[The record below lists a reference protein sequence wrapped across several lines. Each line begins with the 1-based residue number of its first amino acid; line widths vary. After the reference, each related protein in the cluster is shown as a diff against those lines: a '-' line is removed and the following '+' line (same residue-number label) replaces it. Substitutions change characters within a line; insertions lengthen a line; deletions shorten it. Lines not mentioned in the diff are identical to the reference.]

1 MTRTHRRNPTE
12 HSAPLSVCLLLTL
25 VTLMTFAR
33 PAPASR
39 GTAAGA
45 AAATATVRFD
55 LPAQPLDTAL
65 VAFGELTG
73 CSVLVSSTLAAGRMA
88 APVAGDFTPAEALQ
102 RLLAGT
108 QLLARFSGSN
118 AFSLQALPEQPAGL
132 APQLPNDGPATAA
145 SPGPLQAYAGILQ
158 RSLTRALCRL
168 HPEAFGR
175 YRLAF
180 QLWLDERGKVSQV
193 RVLEAS
199 GVAQRDRA
207 VLQRLR
213 SLLMDAAPPAGL
225 AQPLTI
231 LLTPR
236 PDPDADCA
244 PYLTLAGA
252 P

>member
-1 MTRTHRRNPTE
+1 MTLSHRRAATGNAL
-12 HSAPLSVCLLLTL
+12 SACLLMTL
-25 VTLMTFAR
+25 MTLMTFVR
-33 PAPASR
+33 P
-39 GTAAGA
+39 AAGA
-45 AAATATVRFD
+45 DDADATVHATLRFD

-65 VAFGELTG
+65 VAFGEATG
-73 CSVLVSSTLAAGRMA
+73 YSVLVSSTLAAGRVA
-88 APVAGDFTPAEALQ
+88 ASVRGDYTPAEALQ

-108 QLLARFSGSN
+108 QLGARFSGSR
-118 AFSLQALPEQPAGL
+118 AFTLLALADAPVASAPVPAEAVPA
-132 APQLPNDGPATAA
+132 AP
-145 SPGPLQAYAGILQ
+145 PLQGYAAILQ

-168 HPEAFGR
+168 HPDAFGR

-180 QLWLDERGKVSQV
+180 QLWLDERGRV
-193 RVLEAS
+193 RAVHVLEPS
-199 GVAQRDRA
+199 GVAQRDHA

-213 SLLMDAAPPAGL
+213 SLLMDGAPPAGL
-225 AQPLTI
+225 PQPLTI